1 MFTSAHH
8 STNVR
13 TVLLPWEA
21 CGIVMNSLDFPAIAS
36 SFGGASNDM
45 LAAIL
50 DQSADCIKVIGPSG
64 SLDFMNRNG
73 RCAMGIDDF
82 ALVAGKNWWDLWPV
96 EAQPA
101 IRDAIDRASG
111 GHSSRFEAFC
121 PTAKGEPRWWDV
133 SVAPLRD
140 ERGALQGLISVS
152 RDISADI
159 AGRQLRET
167 TAAEMKH
174 RLQNAYA
181 LTSAIVM
188 ATARGDPGRLAFATE
203 IVERLQRLGI
213 AQSLLLDGD
222 ALGTATLDT
231 LVRRLTEPFCDDGA
245 SLDIAPLPDVTL
257 GEAQVRTL
265 ALVIGEFSTN
275 SNKYGALGHG
285 GKIAIDGTL
294 DGGTLR
300 LNWRE
305 STGRPLDGQAREG
318 SSGLAL
324 IRRTLAAH
332 GGELGI
338 DWHDDGLDIAV
349 ALPGF

>member
-1 MFTSAHH
+1 MT
-8 STNVR
+8 
-13 TVLLPWEA
+13 
-21 CGIVMNSLDFPAIAS
+21 SLDFPDIVS
-36 SFGGASNDM
+36 SFHNASNDM

-50 DQSADCIKVIGPSG
+50 DQSADCIKVIGPDG
-64 SLDFMNRNG
+64 TLDFMNRNG

-82 ALVAGKNWWDLWPV
+82 ASVAGKNWWELWPAESQPMIRNAIA
-96 EAQPA
+96 EA
-101 IRDAIDRASG
+101 RNG
-111 GHSSRFEAFC
+111 KNSRFEAFC
-121 PTAKGEPRWWDV
+121 PTAKGERRWWDV

-140 ERGALQGLISVS
+140 EQGELKGLISVS

-159 AGRQLRET
+159 GARQMREA

-188 ATARGDPGRLAFATE
+188 ATARGSPEREAFAHE

-222 ALGTATLDT
+222 AIGTATLDA
-231 LVRRLTEPFCDDGA
+231 LVRRLTEPFCGNGA
-245 SLDIAPLPDVTL
+245 SLDIAPLPDFTL
-257 GEAQVRTL
+257 DETQVRTL
-265 ALVIGEFSTN
+265 ALVLGEFSTN

-285 GKIAIDGTL
+285 GRIAIDCAIVDKAL
-294 DGGTLR
+294 H

-305 STGRPLDGQAREG
+305 TTDHPVDAKERDG
-318 SSGLAL
+318 SLGLNL

-332 GGELGI
+332 RGALDI
-338 DWHDDGLDIAV
+338 DWRQDGLDIAV
-349 ALPGF
+349 TLPGF